1 MLDVGGLIGHWGYLA
16 ILLIVVLGNVGLP
29 VPEETALI
37 AAGYLVWRGEL
48 RLPLVLAV
56 GIVSAVAGD
65 NVGYWLGRRYGQGI
79 LERLRAAIGVT
90 PERFDSMRRFVAR
103 YGSLGVAS
111 ARFIAGLRFVA
122 GPLAGAMHLPFVSF
136 IVGNV
141 VGAMA
146 FVPLAVAAG
155 YAIGY
160 GLGDYVE
167 GIRRAVGEGERVILA
182 AAAVCVGAVVV
193 WRFLGAFR
201 ARAGS

>member
-103 YGSLGVAS
+103 YGPLGVAS

-122 GPLAGAMHLPFVSF
+122 GPLAGAMHLSFVSF
-136 IVGNV
+136 VVGNV